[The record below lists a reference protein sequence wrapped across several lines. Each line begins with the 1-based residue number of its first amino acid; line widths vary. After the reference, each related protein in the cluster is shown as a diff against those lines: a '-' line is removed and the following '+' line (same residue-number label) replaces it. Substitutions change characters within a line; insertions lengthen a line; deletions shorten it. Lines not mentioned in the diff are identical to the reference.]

1 MDLESSG
8 LSRLS
13 ILHLDI
19 KACATTT
26 AAGSKWVINDL
37 ELRADQLHCK
47 VDFAALEEIERWL
60 IENDLR
66 ALFRGCG
73 RISVIGNVLENR
85 IVLVHD
91 G

>member
-1 MDLESSG
+1 MDLDRVG
-8 LSRLS
+8 

-26 AAGSKWVINDL
+26 ATGSKWVINDL

-47 VDFAALEEIERWL
+47 VDFAALEEVERRL
-60 IENDLR
+60 VENDLG
-66 ALFRGCG
+66 AIFRGCG
-73 RISVIGNVLENR
+73 RISVIGDVLENC
-85 IVLVHD
+85 IVLAHD